1 MALATTEMVVRG
13 GMVADGTGGPLRRAD
28 VAISGDRVVAVGQVP
43 SGGRPVV
50 DAEGC
55 VVAPGF
61 INVLSHAYGTLQQDP
76 RGLSDL
82 YQGVTTEVFG
92 EGISLGPV
100 RGRLTDLLA
109 DEQREPGIRTA
120 FPHLRDFLDHL
131 QDSGVGPNVASF
143 VGAHNL
149 RLIHAGA
156 DARELTEAEL
166 AEACALLDE
175 ELRAGALGVG
185 SALIYAPGNYAST
198 AELTAWA
205 RVLARH
211 DALYISHIRDEGGR
225 LLPAVEELIGIAR
238 TTGARAEIYHL
249 KAAGRENWSTMADAI
264 DLVES
269 ARARGVPVTA
279 DMYPYEAGSTSLAAC
294 IPPLFHDG
302 GRAALLQRLADPTT
316 RETIKRS
323 IAQPASNW
331 QNLYLDSGGA
341 DGVLILGGVGPE
353 VRGKTLAGVS
363 RERGDHDPIDTLLDL
378 VRQEPD
384 QMAAYFIV
392 SERNIH
398 LGLQRPWVS
407 VCSDSEA
414 PSAEAPFNET
424 PTHPR
429 AYGAFARTLGR
440 YVRDGVLPLAEAV
453 RRATSLPAENLRLV
467 GRGMIREGVFAD
479 LAIFDPVVFADCSTY
494 AEPHRYA
501 VGMRH
506 VLINGA
512 VVFTDGAPTGRLPGR
527 ALRRGGTADCPAR

>member
-1 MALATTEMVVRG
+1 MATTDLIVRG
-13 GMVADGTGGPLRRAD
+13 GLVADGTGGPLRRAD
-28 VAISGDRVVAVGQVP
+28 VAIAGDRVVAVGQVP
-43 SGGRPVV
+43 NTGGAVL

-100 RGRLTDLLA
+100 RGKLTDLLA
-109 DEQREPGIRTA
+109 DEPQEPGVRTA

-131 QDSGVGPNVASF
+131 QAKGVGPNVASF

-156 DARELTEAEL
+156 DARALTEAEL

-198 AELTAWA
+198 EELAAWA

-211 DALYISHIRDEGGR
+211 DALYISHIRDEGSR
-225 LLPAVEELIGIAR
+225 LLPAIEELISIAR

-249 KAAGRENWSTMADAI
+249 KAAGRENWSAMGDAI

-269 ARARGVPVTA
+269 ARAEGMSVTA

-294 IPPLFHDG
+294 IPPRFHDG
-302 GRAALLQRLADPTT
+302 GRGALLRRLGDQAT
-316 RETIKRS
+316 REAIKRS
-323 IAQPASNW
+323 IAEPAADW

-341 DGVLILGGVGPE
+341 DGVMILGGVEPQ
-353 VRGKTLAGVS
+353 VSGKTLAAVS
-363 RERGDHDPIDTLLDL
+363 RERHDHDPIDTLLDL
-378 VRQEPD
+378 IRQEPD

-392 SERNIH
+392 SERNIR

-414 PSAEAPFNET
+414 PSAEAPFNKT

-440 YVRDGVLPLAEAV
+440 YVRDGVLPLPEAI
-453 RRATSLPAENLRLV
+453 RRATSLPADTLRLV
-467 GRGMIREGVFAD
+467 GRGVLREGSYAD
-479 LAIFDPVVFADCSTY
+479 VAIFDPAVFADCSTY
-494 AEPHRYA
+494 ADPHRYA

-506 VLINGA
+506 VLINGV
-512 VVFTDGAPTGRLPGR
+512 VVFTDGAPTGQLSGR
-527 ALRRGGTADCPAR
+527 ALRRGRAGDDRVG